1 MERDL
6 RFFTVHIEILA
17 DFLAVAARVQ
27 IFLRH
32 CDVCEM
38 ELFVEAK
45 DLRLQRLLV
54 AARYAGVTLT
64 VQQVPATHA
73 VVAEAAPARLP
84 VLKTAKG
91 ARALSGTNAALR
103 VIAAAREDAQLAGFG
118 DFNEAAVEQWL
129 EWSAAELDPVAALI
143 AGQNS
148 VATETALKAAA
159 GVSSK
164 DVAAGVEYARSRL
177 PQVLHTLEAHLAS
190 RTFIVGERIT
200 IADIAAAVSIA
211 AVWGDEKALTP
222 AVKASLPHVS
232 RWFSTLR
239 HQPHFVAV
247 LGAPAAAAAAAAPAV
262 AASAPAV
269 GGAGAGAAAATSA
282 PTGAAAIAT
291 VAADGSV
298 PGVVPS
304 ALTAFETKCV
314 HLSDQSRSHA
324 VARQR
329 SDTAIPSPLHLSA
342 ALTPLSLS
350 NSAPCCTSSSRTHA
364 VVSLLL
370 CPLRNFSCCSLPEPL
385 FKRFRQRVA
394 DVLLAGEALTGS
406 SITVC
411 GWARTVREAGAGAL
425 AFVAL
430 NDGST
435 FDSLQVRPYAGLRWC
450 WPVCSQ
456 WQRRYWC

>member
-1 MERDL
+1 MHINILTDFPTVTADL
-6 RFFTVHIEILA
+6 QF
-17 DFLAVAARVQ
+17 
-27 IFLRH
+27 FLRY

-54 AARYAGVTLT
+54 AARYAGVTLA
-64 VQQVPATHA
+64 VQQVPATHP

-84 VLKTAKG
+84 VLKTTKG
-91 ARALSGTNAALR
+91 ARAISGTNTALR
-103 VIAAAREDAQLAGFG
+103 AIAAAREDAQLAGFG
-118 DFNEAAVEQWL
+118 VFNEAAVEQWL
-129 EWSAAELDPVAALI
+129 EWCAAELDPVAALI

-159 GVSSK
+159 GVTSK

-177 PQVLHTLEAHLAS
+177 PQVLHALEAHLAS
-190 RTFIVGERIT
+190 RTYLVGERIT
-200 IADIAAAVSIA
+200 IADIAAAVSLA
-211 AVWGDEKALTP
+211 AVWGDEKALP
-222 AVKASLPHVS
+222 AAVKASLAHVG

-247 LGAPAAAAAAAAPAV
+247 LGAPASAAAAVAAAAPA
-262 AASAPAV
+262 AGGA
-269 GGAGAGAAAATSA
+269 GAGAGAAAAAAATGA

-304 ALTAFETKCV
+304 ALTAFETN
-314 HLSDQSRSHA
+314 LPA
-324 VARQR
+324 
-329 SDTAIPSPLHLSA
+329 PLY
-342 ALTPLSLS
+342 
-350 NSAPCCTSSSRTHA
+350 
-364 VVSLLL
+364 
-370 CPLRNFSCCSLPEPL
+370 
-385 FKRFRQRVA
+385 KRFRQRVA
-394 DVLLAGEALTGS
+394 DVLLAGEALAGS

-435 FDSLQVRPYAGLRWC
+435 FDSLQV
-450 WPVCSQ
+450 VCEKGKTEGFESVLTSGGTHASFRVVGTVVKSPAKGQVSQ
-456 WQRRYWC
+456 PQRISP

>member
-1 MERDL
+1 MLVKAVYSFVTSVWEKIWEISRALFLDKVARDL
-6 RFFTVHIEILA
+6 RFSTVFMKIIAE
-17 DFLAVAARVQ
+17 FFAVAACAQ

-54 AARYAGVTLT
+54 TARYAGVTLT

-103 VIAAAREDAQLAGFG
+103 AIAAAREDAQLAGFG
-118 DFNEAAVEQWL
+118 EFNEAAVEQWL

-190 RTFIVGERIT
+190 RTYIVGERIT

-222 AVKASLPHVS
+222 AVRASMPHVS
-232 RWFSTLR
+232 RWFNTLR

-247 LGAPAAAAAAAAPAV
+247 LGAPAAAAAAPAV
-262 AASAPAV
+262 AASVPAV

-282 PTGAAAIAT
+282 PTGAAAVAT

-298 PGVVPS
+298 PGIVPS
-304 ALTAFETKCV
+304 ALTAFETRCV
-314 HLSDQSRSHA
+314 
-324 VARQR
+324 
-329 SDTAIPSPLHLSA
+329 
-342 ALTPLSLS
+342 
-350 NSAPCCTSSSRTHA
+350 
-364 VVSLLL
+364 
-370 CPLRNFSCCSLPEPL
+370 
-385 FKRFRQRVA
+385 
-394 DVLLAGEALTGS
+394 G
-406 SITVC
+406 
-411 GWARTVREAGAGAL
+411 
-425 AFVAL
+425 
-430 NDGST
+430 
-435 FDSLQVRPYAGLRWC
+435 
-450 WPVCSQ
+450 
-456 WQRRYWC
+456 